1 MNEEKEGLARKV
13 MEKMT
18 MEQPSDLKSFY
29 NMMGQICSKVL
40 ERKLQDLISLDE
52 EFWSFCMSGLH
63 GFSINTVYTAIPS
76 GILVFLDQCCTRFHW
91 CFSMAYGC
99 GTMQYMSQLHQNL
112 PKKSENGHFN
122 LTNDASSDSE
132 SSDGEENDDSIVIH
146 VDNFSEIG

>member
-52 EFWSFCMSGLH
+52 EFWSFCM
-63 GFSINTVYTAIPS
+63 
-76 GILVFLDQCCTRFHW
+76 
-91 CFSMAYGC
+91 SMAYGC